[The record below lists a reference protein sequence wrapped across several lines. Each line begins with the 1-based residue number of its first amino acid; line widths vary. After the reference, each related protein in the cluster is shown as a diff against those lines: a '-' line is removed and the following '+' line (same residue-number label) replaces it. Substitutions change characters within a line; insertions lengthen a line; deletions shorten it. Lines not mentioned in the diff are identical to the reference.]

1 MARIIAFLFLTVI
14 PLLPQLIT
22 AVVTRAALAVG
33 FGTASYVGFDILFDN
48 VLSTVTDSLSGLPSD
63 IVTMI
68 RLVGIPT
75 GINIA
80 LSSGFALLTF
90 KGMSAISGR
99 ANIRKRIWRKPG
111 DNSEM
116 DWGA

>member
-22 AVVTRAALAVG
+22 AVVTRAAIAVG
-33 FGTASYVGFDILFDN
+33 FGTVSYVGFDILFDSIF
-48 VLSTVTDSLSGLPSD
+48 STVTDNLSGLPSD

-68 RLVGIPT
+68 RLVGIT
-75 GINIA
+75 DGINIA
-80 LSSGFALLTF
+80 LSAGFALLSF
-90 KGMSAISGR
+90 KGMSAVAGR

-111 DNSEM
+111 DESDM